1 MSGPLFVKETQNS
14 KSSGKNLMIYFDYCS
29 ENRAKTVKV
38 LYTFKKLNK
47 GENTANREF
56 TQVQR
61 LNSKKGFR

>member
-1 MSGPLFVKETQNS
+1 
-14 KSSGKNLMIYFDYCS
+14 MIYFDYCR
-29 ENRAKTVKV
+29 ENREKTVKV

-47 GENTANREF
+47 GENSANREV